1 MKEWLRVDTW
11 LTKFKQLNRQQI
23 EKIAY
28 ILIIA
33 SFLLVWVQRIP
44 QTGKLTLDQGKMV
57 YQGSILNGKMNG
69 KGTLTFENGDTYT
82 GEFKNGAFDGQ
93 GTFTSKDGWTY
104 VGEFKKGLADG
115 KGKLTTENKTI
126 YEGQF
131 KQGIYQDAD

>member
-28 ILIIA
+28 ILIIV

-82 GEFKNGAFDGQ
+82 GEFKNGAFDGKEPLPQ
-93 GTFTSKDGWTY
+93 KTAGPMWVNS
-104 VGEFKKGLADG
+104 KKGWLMAR
-115 KGKLTTENKTI
+115 
-126 YEGQF
+126 
-131 KQGIYQDAD
+131 AS

>member
-28 ILIIA
+28 ILIIV
-33 SFLLVWVQRIP
+33 SFLLVWVQRLP

-69 KGTLTFENGDTYT
+69 KGSLTFENGDTYI

-104 VGEFKKGLADG
+104 VGQFKKGLADG
-115 KGKLTTENKTI
+115 KGKLTTENKTV